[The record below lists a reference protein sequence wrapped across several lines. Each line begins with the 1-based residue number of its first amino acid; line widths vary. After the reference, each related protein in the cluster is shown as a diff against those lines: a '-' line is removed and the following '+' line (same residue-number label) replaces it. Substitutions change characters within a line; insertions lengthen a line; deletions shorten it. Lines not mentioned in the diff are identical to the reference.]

1 MNSLHS
7 DLTEQIDRVYEYIAD
22 FLSGKQSTNHNARNY
37 LSKLK
42 SQIKE
47 YKQRTNCKSSYA
59 MYKCI
64 CLQFLLRH
72 FYHELYCYTDRDNSI
87 IPVVEVIFNEEFSHV
102 MKGIFKG
109 EKVMVKVY
117 FRTDKS
123 DDLTKNTSYEINMYK
138 QLKKIR
144 CPIPHFDT
152 RYLFWGLP
160 CLVMEKLEPLNQT
173 DKPYKIAIDVLK
185 QLKYFHQIGVHS
197 GIKPDN
203 IMRKKNGTYLL
214 IDYGGSTIEPLRHG
228 YKRISWSPRWT
239 CQNREY
245 NQVTTYKHDLI
256 ELGYTIK
263 ALLIQRMDEFCKY
276 EPAYDKTQQ
285 NIKSGYTGR
294 LDKYMKYVMSL
305 KPLSNPTPPNNMY
318 NKLISLFQS

>member
-1 MNSLHS
+1 
-7 DLTEQIDRVYEYIAD
+7 
-22 FLSGKQSTNHNARNY
+22 
-37 LSKLK
+37 
-42 SQIKE
+42 
-47 YKQRTNCKSSYA
+47 
-59 MYKCI
+59 
-64 CLQFLLRH
+64 
-72 FYHELYCYTDRDNSI
+72 
-87 IPVVEVIFNEEFSHV
+87 

-117 FRTDKS
+117 FRTDKI
-123 DDLTKNTSYEINMYK
+123 DDQTKNTSYEINMYK
-138 QLKKIR
+138 QLKKVR

-152 RYLFWGLP
+152 RYIFWGLP

-203 IMRKKNGTYLL
+203 IMRKKNGKYLL

-285 NIKSGYTGR
+285 DIKSGYNGR

-305 KPLSNPTPPNNMY
+305 KPSSSPTPPNNMY